1 MILTKCAACAAPLA
15 HNAPRCVRC
24 HVRAFGSNHKLTL
37 SLRMNFAEALFTEPT
52 ASRADVLQAVAIL
65 EDVTRGLRRLLGNR
79 SPDTTEALRL
89 LEGARMKREDVAAP

>member
-1 MILTKCAACAAPLA
+1 MCKKIHRGGNAEQYNADKKNKEAVAVAVEKCADD
-15 HNAPRCVRC
+15 
-24 HVRAFGSNHKLTL
+24 T
-37 SLRMNFAEALFTEPT
+37 MNFAEALYTDPT